1 MRKKVTTAV
10 FRKMKATGEKITMLT
25 AYDYPTARILDRSNI
40 DAILVGDSLGMV
52 LLGYIDTTQVTM
64 EDMVH
69 HIKAVSRGTEQAM
82 VIGDLPF
89 LSYHLGIEQSVR
101 NAGRIIQEG
110 HAQAVKLE
118 GGREVVQEIKAI
130 VKAGIPVMGHLGLT
144 PQSIHQ
150 IGGYFVQGK
159 SKEQAEKL
167 IEDAKALEDA
177 GVFAVVLE
185 CVPAELASLI
195 TQKLAIPTIGI
206 GAGNGCDGQVLVTH
220 DAVGIYQGKT
230 ATYVKQFAQL
240 GNLLGDA
247 VLQYV
252 QEVKAGIFPQAEHS
266 FHMEADELERLY
278 GGANE

>member
-1 MRKKVTTAV
+1 MSRKVTTAV
-10 FRKMKATGEKITMLT
+10 FRRMKATGEKITVLT
-25 AYDYPTARILDRSNI
+25 AYDYPTARILDRNNVE
-40 DAILVGDSLGMV
+40 AILVGDSLGMV
-52 LLGYIDTTQVTM
+52 LLGYNDTTQVTM
-64 EDMVH
+64 EDMLH

-82 VIGDLPF
+82 VIGDMPF
-89 LSYHLGIEQSVR
+89 LSYHLGVEQSVR

-118 GGREVVQEIKAI
+118 GGREVVQDVKAI
-130 VKAGIPVMGHLGLT
+130 VRAGIPVMGHLGLT

-159 SKEQAEKL
+159 SKDQAEKL

-177 GVFAVVLE
+177 GSFAVVLE

-206 GAGNGCDGQVLVTH
+206 GAGIGCDGQVLVTH
-220 DAVGIYQGKT
+220 DIVGIYQGKT
-230 ATYVKQFAQL
+230 ASYVKQYAQL
-240 GNLLGDA
+240 GNLMAEA

-252 QEVKAGIFPQAEHS
+252 QEVKAGIFPQDQHS
-266 FHMEADELERLY
+266 FHMEKDELNRINVGE
-278 GGANE
+278 N